1 MNGKRLGL
9 VEIAAGTVLSGTYF
23 FEVIATVPYSIAAV
37 MVGGG
42 LVVSGARRTRAG

>member
-1 MNGKRLGL
+1 MDGKCLGV
-9 VEIAAGTVLSGTYF
+9 VEIAAGAVLSCLYF

-42 LVVSGARRTRAG
+42 LIVSGARRMRAG